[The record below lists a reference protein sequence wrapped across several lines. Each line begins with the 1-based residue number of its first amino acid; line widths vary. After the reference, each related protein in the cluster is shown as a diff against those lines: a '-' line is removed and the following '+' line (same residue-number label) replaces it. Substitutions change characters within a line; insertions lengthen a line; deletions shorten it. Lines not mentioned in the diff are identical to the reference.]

1 MHFLYEKDEIIYAA
15 CDNCGRELKFKKYE
29 LQDIKTG
36 VECFCGISSNVITGL
51 PEERKVNVENRG
63 VQNVV
68 APTPEPVIKT
78 SVPRCP
84 TCGSTN
90 ISKISLTSKAVGGAM
105 FGIFSSNIRNTYK
118 CNVCGY
124 KW

>member
-1 MHFLYEKDEIIYAA
+1 MHFLYEKDGILYVA

-29 LQDIKTG
+29 LQDVKTG
-36 VECFCGISSNVITGL
+36 VECFCGTFSSVITGI
-51 PEERKVNVENRG
+51 PEEREVNVENKTSTNT
-63 VQNVV
+63 VNS
-68 APTPEPVIKT
+68 APKPVTRT

-118 CNVCGY
+118 CNDCGY